1 MLDGLGHNEVMDALV
16 QFLRSRLD
24 EDAAWATEASRRDE
38 GAPVPGGAHWQWED
52 GETDE
57 VITPDLSAK
66 GPLDEDVALSLRSR
80 ETWPTGS
87 VGELPQFAIHAAE
100 DVPVAVGGHIVRHD
114 PARVLAE
121 VDAKRQVVERFEQAQ
136 RYASTAWGQSNAA
149 SAEAQALR
157 AVALLLASVH
167 ADHPD
172 YRDEWKP

>member
-1 MLDGLGHNEVMDALV
+1 
-16 QFLRSRLD
+16 
-24 EDAAWATEASRRDE
+24 
-38 GAPVPGGAHWQWED
+38 
-52 GETDE
+52 
-57 VITPDLSAK
+57 
-66 GPLDEDVALSLRSR
+66 
-80 ETWPTGS
+80 
-87 VGELPQFAIHAAE
+87 LPQFAIHAAE